1 MAFLFPAII
10 SGPIVHGVYE
20 VGNGTRELVPKYWKN
35 RSQKPGVRSLKS
47 EV

>member
-10 SGPIVHGVYE
+10 DRLIVHGVYE

-35 RSQKPGVRSLKS
+35 RSQES